1 MQRTKRVNKY
11 KSHLF
16 TNLKDIEVDFEN
28 TDSRDGKMMH
38 KALKPI
44 IDGLRDSGVHELQ
57 DITMIFKDCGF
68 NNKSTNQIIIFLL
81 NNFQKLNIS
90 SRDISKLNKSY
101 RNIIFNSLFREYPN
115 QIIQLID
122 EFVTCHCPN
131 IHNHDFLIYKL
142 NQLNDQNR
150 NELLNESKG
159 IVDSNNIT
167 KINFTDKKNINTNI
181 ESNVVTGN
189 IQNENSQYISLF
201 NMKDEEDEFF
211 ELIQDNM
218 QFIKF

>member
-1 MQRTKRVNKY
+1 MRRTKRLNKY

-68 NNKSTNQIIIFLL
+68 NNESTNQIIIFLL

-142 NQLNDQNR
+142 NQLNVKNQNK
-150 NELLNESKG
+150 LLNESKG
-159 IVDSNNIT
+159 IVDSNIISNL
-167 KINFTDKKNINTNI
+167 NFIDNKNLNTNI